1 MPERSDMNRDVWERA
16 SVEGMALTLAYV
28 VTCLE
33 QSTERISPP
42 VLLALIEEKLKSYEP
57 PCASSVS
64 DARDGA
70 TG

>member
-1 MPERSDMNRDVWERA
+1 MNRDVWERA

-42 VLLALIEEKLKSYEP
+42 VLLALIEEKLKSYEAP
-57 PCASSVS
+57 GASSVS
-64 DARDGA
+64 DADAGA
-70 TG
+70 SERRP